1 MRYRNG
7 EWSQV
12 EFHRDQCTLGIRL
25 LHSVKMIPRPLVLC
39 GPSGAGKS
47 TLMKK
52 LVDEFGPYFGFS
64 VSHTTRSP
72 RLGEEHGKHYYFVA
86 WEEMEK
92 AISNQEFIEHAKYS
106 GNLYGTSKK
115 AVKDV
120 LSNGKICI
128 LDIDL
133 QGVKQ
138 VKKTDLQAQYIF
150 IRPPSLEHLRERLL
164 GRGTETEESLKR
176 RLDTAKEEMVYGEQ
190 ESNFDRVIINDDL
203 DRAYQE
209 LREFIQ
215 PTIEEMKKAS
225 KSQ

>member
-1 MRYRNG
+1 
-7 EWSQV
+7 
-12 EFHRDQCTLGIRL
+12 
-25 LHSVKMIPRPLVLC
+25 
-39 GPSGAGKS
+39 
-47 TLMKK
+47 MKK

-72 RLGEEHGKHYYFVA
+72 RSGEEHGKHYYFVA

-215 PTIEEMKKAS
+215 PTIEEMKKAN
-225 KSQ
+225 KSQWNKSMYI

>member
-1 MRYRNG
+1 MHMASLLWNVK
-7 EWSQV
+7 S
-12 EFHRDQCTLGIRL
+12 TLGIRL